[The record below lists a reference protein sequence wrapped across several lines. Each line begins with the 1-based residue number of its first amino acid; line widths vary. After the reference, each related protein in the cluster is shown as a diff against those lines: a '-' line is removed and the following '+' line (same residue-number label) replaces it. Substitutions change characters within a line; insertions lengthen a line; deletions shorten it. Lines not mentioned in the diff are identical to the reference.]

1 MNGWRSTGE
10 DGDVMSG
17 AEPAPELSVIVHGR
31 IVKGSRE
38 LVKKI
43 VGGQK
48 GLKVGLDICLVDCIQ
63 KIKEFNFIPRGE
75 T

>member
-1 MNGWRSTGE
+1 
-10 DGDVMSG
+10 MSG

-43 VGGQK
+43 VGGQG
-48 GLKVGLDICLVDCIQ
+48 GLKV
-63 KIKEFNFIPRGE
+63 F
-75 T
+75 